1 MYVYLKQN
9 LRIVKEFN
17 MRIRANRQ
25 KLMILHEKIN
35 FKKLKTR
42 VSLRLS
48 LSTATLSAY
57 DLKQA

>member
-48 LSTATLSAY
+48 LSTTTLSAY

>member
-25 KLMILHEKIN
+25 KLMILYEKIN

-48 LSTATLSAY
+48 LSTTTLSAY